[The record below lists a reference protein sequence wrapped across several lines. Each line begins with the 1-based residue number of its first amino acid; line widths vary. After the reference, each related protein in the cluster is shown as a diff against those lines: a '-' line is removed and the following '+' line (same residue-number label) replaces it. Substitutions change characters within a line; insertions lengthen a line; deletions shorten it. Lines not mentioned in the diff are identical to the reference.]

1 MPVVL
6 LVSAI
11 GVIVAPVQI
20 GWLDG
25 IATTFGVGLTTT
37 VAVIAVP
44 RHPSADGV
52 MVKVTV
58 MGAVVLLV
66 RVPVIFPVPLVVIVP
81 PIPVIVGL
89 VHV

>member
-1 MPVVL
+1 MVL

-25 IATTFGVGLTTT
+25 VATTFGVGFTNT

-44 RHPSADGV
+44 GQPSADGV

-58 MGAVVLLV
+58 IGAVVLLV

>member
-1 MPVVL
+1 MSPTD
-6 LVSAI
+6 S
-11 GVIVAPVQI
+11 
-20 GWLDG
+20 
-25 IATTFGVGLTTT
+25 GLTITLAT
-37 VAVIAVP
+37 MAEP
-44 RHPSADGV
+44 EQPFADGV

-81 PIPVIVGL
+81 PMPVIVGR

>member
-1 MPVVL
+1 M
-6 LVSAI
+6 
-11 GVIVAPVQI
+11 
-20 GWLDG
+20 
-25 IATTFGVGLTTT
+25 GVGLTNT

-44 RHPSADGV
+44 GQPSADGV

-58 MGAVVLLV
+58 IGAMVLFV

-81 PIPVIVGL
+81 PIPVIVGR